1 VVTRRR
7 WWRGLLARVTLTYA
21 FGALLLSLTVAGATF
36 VLAQNRLLAFR
47 ESELRQQAYSNA
59 EDLSFRLE
67 SFPADAE
74 TEVRDELYKNALEDL
89 RHPNGSQP
97 LILLPD
103 GDAKAEVLT
112 RSDIPTNIVEK
123 IRSGTAVADQRY
135 AMPDGVPAYIVGV
148 DLDGIIY
155 YEVLRLAE
163 LEATLSSLRVILIGV
178 AVVSSLSGAML
189 GYYSARRA
197 LAPVPR
203 ISGAARAI
211 AAGDFTARLEL
222 QADPD
227 LDVLSAA
234 FNEMVDAVGDRID
247 REQRFTSD
255 VSHELR
261 SPLMTL
267 TASVEV
273 LERRLDSLPH
283 VAQQAV
289 ELLSQDLERFQ
300 RLVEDLLEISRLEA
314 GAVTL
319 QLSRFKLAEFL
330 ENVMAQSKCAHVEL
344 NFSEEDAN
352 TSITADKRRMAQV
365 LTNLLENA
373 RKYGGEV
380 AGVSFEVIGEDVQ
393 IVVDDGGPGVPVD
406 QRERI
411 FERFRRQG
419 ATAGNRATATGFGLG
434 LSLVAE
440 HARIH
445 GGKVWVTDRIDGQH
459 GARFVVQLPLGE
471 HVDVLEEMAT

>member
-1 VVTRRR
+1 MESKGR
-7 WWRGLLARVTLTYA
+7 WWQGLLARVTLAYA
-21 FGALLLSLTVAGATF
+21 IGALLLSLTVAGATF
-36 VLAQNRLLAFR
+36 LLAQNRLLTFR
-47 ESELRQQAYSNA
+47 QDELRQQAYFNA
-59 EDLSFRLE
+59 EDLRVRME
-67 SFPADAE
+67 SFPEDAE
-74 TEVRDELYKNALEDL
+74 IDIQDDYWDVVLEGM

-97 LILLPD
+97 LILLAE
-103 GDAKAEVLT
+103 GDVKSEVLT
-112 RSDIPTNIVEK
+112 RVDIPPDMIAY
-123 IRSGTAVADQRY
+123 IRAGTDVAHQRY
-135 AMPDGVPAYIVGV
+135 RTPEGAPAYVVGIEV
-148 DLDGIIY
+148 DDLIY
-155 YEVLRLAE
+155 YEVLRLTE
-163 LEATLSSLRVILIGV
+163 LEATLDSLRTILIVVTLASSV
-178 AVVSSLSGAML
+178 AGAML

-222 QADPD
+222 QADPN

-273 LERRLDSLPH
+273 LERRMDSLPH

-314 GAVTL
+314 GAVKL
-319 QLSRFKLAEFL
+319 QLSRFRLAEFL
-330 ENVMAQSKCAHVEL
+330 VNVLAQSKCAHVEL
-344 NFSEEDAN
+344 NFSEDDAQ
-352 TSITADKRRMAQV
+352 TSITADKRRLAQV
-365 LTNLLENA
+365 MTNLLENA
-373 RKYGGEV
+373 EKYGNEIS
-380 AGVSFEVIGEDVQ
+380 GVSFEVVGRKVQ
-393 IVVDDGGPGVPVD
+393 IVVDDTGPGVPAD

-459 GARFVVQLPLGE
+459 GARFVVELPLGE
-471 HVDVLEEMAT
+471 HIDVIEEMAT